1 MKLKI
6 IKGAIL
12 AAVGCLSLGLNT
24 AALANWYE
32 ATGQAAIERGDL
44 NSARRAAIEDALQ
57 RASLFAGARLQS
69 QQQVIQGI
77 MQHSQITLSSAAELK
92 EVQLLSEVQSK
103 NQVTITLKAHIVAE
117 GKACRGQYRIPLL
130 VSDVQ
135 LQARQD
141 AIIGQLFQ
149 LGSDSSKQLQRHL
162 RDYAPALVIEPTP
175 QIIPLHMLD
184 QASADALF
192 ARGHQ
197 FVLLASINDLS
208 LGRPLHKFW
217 QSAQHERFFAF
228 ELWLY
233 DTFERRVRYQQ
244 EYRTGS
250 YWPSAESTPGSHS
263 MAFWQM
269 PYGQKIDQVL
279 RTAAQDI
286 SQQLQCQPLLT
297 QIRQV
302 RQQQIQIALG
312 TNHGLKVG
320 DQIQIIQLQRDPQD
334 AQIRRLLHSPLQ
346 LLLTEV
352 TPDGA
357 WAASPSQQL
366 LNHIQTGDIVSLAA
380 N

>member
-1 MKLKI
+1 MK
-6 IKGAIL
+6 IKPMTKAL
-12 AAVGCLSLGLNT
+12 LTALSSLSLLFSP
-24 AALANWYE
+24 LLHANWYE

-44 NSARRAAIEDALQ
+44 NSARKAAIEDALQ

-117 GKACRGQYRIPLL
+117 GKSCQAQYRTPLL
-130 VSDVQ
+130 VSEIQ

-141 AIIGQLFQ
+141 AISGQLFQ
-149 LGSDSSKQLQRHL
+149 LGSDSSRQLNRHL
-162 RDYAPALVIEPTP
+162 RDFAPALLVEPSP
-175 QIIPLHMLD
+175 QPIPLQMLD
-184 QASADALF
+184 QATADALF
-192 ARGHQ
+192 NRGHQ
-197 FVLLASINDLS
+197 FILIASINDLS
-208 LGRPLHKFW
+208 LGRQLNKFW
-217 QSAQHERFFAF
+217 QSSQHERFFAF

-250 YWPSAESTPGSHS
+250 YWPTSDTTPASHS

-286 SQQLQCQPLLT
+286 GQQLQCQPLLT

-302 RQQQIQIALG
+302 RQQQLQIPLG
-312 TNHGLKVG
+312 SNHGLRVG

-334 AQIRRLLHSPLQ
+334 NQIRRLLHSPLQ

-357 WAASPSQQL
+357 WAASPSRQL
-366 LNHIQTGDIVSLAA
+366 LNHIQPGDIVSLAA